1 MAETKTLIELP
12 DFVTVR
18 DLANIMDVSPINV
31 IKELM
36 SNGIMANINQQ
47 IDFDTAAIVAEEM
60 GFEVTSQSEREAEEA
75 AVEASKVGEH
85 LAWRQILSQERRSDL
100 EPRPPVITMLGHV
113 DHGKTSLLDVIRQA
127 NVVDGEAGGITQ
139 HIGAYQA
146 VQDGELITF
155 LDTPGHAAFTA
166 MRARGAQSTDIAIL
180 VIASDD
186 GIMPQTREAIDHAKA
201 AGVPI
206 IVALNKIDLP
216 SSRPERVKQQLAEVG
231 LVPDEWDG
239 DTLVIPV
246 SATQKLGIEDLLEAI
261 LLVAEDIAP
270 KANPKATATGTV
282 IEASIERGRGV
293 MATVL
298 VQNGTLS
305 KGDTLLIGEHYG
317 RIKAMFDHRGR
328 SVKKARPSMPVS
340 VSGLNGMPEAGDQ
353 FRTAK
358 NEKEARKIVA
368 AEMEER
374 RLNTRQQTRVAA
386 SLDEFFS
393 RLQDGES
400 KTLNLIVKADVQ
412 GSLEP
417 IVNSLEQLTYD
428 EVSLDILRSST
439 GNITES
445 DVMLAAA
452 SEAVILGFNVD
463 ADPIAKAMASS
474 EQVEINTYD
483 IIYKLI
489 EDVDKALKGMLT
501 PVFAPSVIGRAE
513 VRQVFRIRGVGIIA
527 GSYMRTGLA
536 RRNAKLRVIRNNR
549 LLYDGDVGSLKH
561 LQDNVREVRQG
572 FEFGVGATNWDGF
585 RAGDILEFYEMKR
598 VENE

>member
-1 MAETKTLIELP
+1 
-12 DFVTVR
+12 
-18 DLANIMDVSPINV
+18 
-31 IKELM
+31 
-36 SNGIMANINQQ
+36 
-47 IDFDTAAIVAEEM
+47 
-60 GFEVTSQSEREAEEA
+60 
-75 AVEASKVGEH
+75 
-85 LAWRQILSQERRSDL
+85 
-100 EPRPPVITMLGHV
+100 
-113 DHGKTSLLDVIRQA
+113 
-127 NVVDGEAGGITQ
+127 
-139 HIGAYQA
+139 
-146 VQDGELITF
+146 
-155 LDTPGHAAFTA
+155 
-166 MRARGAQSTDIAIL
+166 
-180 VIASDD
+180 
-186 GIMPQTREAIDHAKA
+186 
-201 AGVPI
+201 
-206 IVALNKIDLP
+206 
-216 SSRPERVKQQLAEVG
+216 
-231 LVPDEWDG
+231 
-239 DTLVIPV
+239 
-246 SATQKLGIEDLLEAI
+246 
-261 LLVAEDIAP
+261 
-270 KANPKATATGTV
+270 
-282 IEASIERGRGV
+282 
-293 MATVL
+293 
-298 VQNGTLS
+298 
-305 KGDTLLIGEHYG
+305 
-317 RIKAMFDHRGR
+317 MFDHRGR

>member
-18 DLANIMDVSPINV
+18 ELANIMEVSPINV

-60 GFEVTSQSEREAEEA
+60 GFDVTSQSEREAEEA
-75 AVEASKVGEH
+75 AIEAEKVGEH
-85 LAWRQILSQERRSDL
+85 LAWRQILSQEKRGDL
-100 EPRPPVITMLGHV
+100 ESRPPVITMLGHV

-146 VQDGELITF
+146 MQDGELITF
-155 LDTPGHAAFTA
+155 LDTPGHEAFTA

-206 IVALNKIDLP
+206 IVALNKIDLAT
-216 SSRPERVKQQLAEVG
+216 SRPERVKQQLAEVD

-261 LLVAEDIAP
+261 LLVSEDIAP
-270 KANPKATATGTV
+270 KANPKAQATGTV
-282 IEASIERGRGV
+282 LEASIERGRGV
-293 MATVL
+293 MTTLL
-298 VQNGTLS
+298 VQNGTLR

-317 RIKAMFDHRGR
+317 RIKAMYDHRGR
-328 SVKKARPSMPVS
+328 NLKVAAPATPVS

-358 NEKEARKIVA
+358 NEKEARKIIATEQDEKRTNTSQQQRA
-368 AEMEER
+368 A
-374 RLNTRQQTRVAA
+374 TT
-386 SLDEFFS
+386 LDEFFS
-393 RLQDGES
+393 RLQEGES

-417 IVNSLEQLTYD
+417 IINSLEQLQYD

-439 GNITES
+439 GSITES
-445 DVMLAAA
+445 DVMLASA
-452 SEAVILGFNVD
+452 SDAVILGFNVD
-463 ADPIAKAMASS
+463 ADPIAKASASS
-474 EQVEINTYD
+474 ERVEINTYS

-501 PVFAPSVIGRAE
+501 PVYAPQVIGRAE

-527 GSYMRTGLA
+527 GSFMRTGIA

-549 LLYDGDVGSLKH
+549 LLFDGDVGSLKH

-572 FEFGVGATNWDGF
+572 FEFGVGANGWDGF

-598 VENE
+598 VEHE